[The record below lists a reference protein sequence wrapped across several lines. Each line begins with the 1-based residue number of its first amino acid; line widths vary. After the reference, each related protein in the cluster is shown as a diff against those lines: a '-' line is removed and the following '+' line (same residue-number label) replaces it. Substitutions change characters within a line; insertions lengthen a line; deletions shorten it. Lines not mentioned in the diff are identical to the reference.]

1 VSLGKGRL
9 RGWSLTVVNWQTGAV
24 LGHVR
29 RPGGRC
35 FGEVIGAADDRT
47 FLLTAISCRAGIK
60 TNVYELKLSAAG
72 RPEPLIP
79 IGLPKFRKANTTFA
93 LSPDGTHLAYA
104 SYLVSPHKPPNR
116 SVITLYDLMT
126 GTRRSWYGPGI
137 VSSMAWAGDHT
148 LVFGVF
154 WNNHQTKPP
163 IAMGVR
169 LMNISVRGTS
179 YVASR
184 ALKGFGNDSQPL
196 PAAQNVLYGTPEIM
210 FHGSLS
216 REIARISAR
225 TGEREFTF
233 KPWLLIGRNYFWCDP
248 LWTDGSG
255 QHALAACGDQS
266 SVHFLRID
274 GNRMRH
280 VNLHIPLH
288 EGDSSTN
295 PYVFAF

>member
-1 VSLGKGRL
+1 
-9 RGWSLTVVNWQTGAV
+9 
-24 LGHVR
+24 
-29 RPGGRC
+29 
-35 FGEVIGAADDRT
+35 
-47 FLLTAISCRAGIK
+47 
-60 TNVYELKLSAAG
+60 
-72 RPEPLIP
+72 
-79 IGLPKFRKANTTFA
+79 
-93 LSPDGTHLAYA
+93 
-104 SYLVSPHKPPNR
+104 
-116 SVITLYDLMT
+116 MT
-126 GTRRSWYGPGI
+126 GTRRSWYGPG
-137 VSSMAWAGDHT
+137 VSSVAWAGDHT
-148 LVFGVF
+148 LAFGVF
-154 WNNHQTKPP
+154 WNNHETKPP

-169 LMNISVRGTS
+169 LMSISVRELVMS
-179 YVASR
+179 ASR
-184 ALKGFGNDSQPL
+184 VLTGPSNNGNPL

-274 GNRMRH
+274 GNRMRRID
-280 VNLHIPLH
+280 LHMPLH
-288 EGDSSTN
+288 EINPAMN